1 MERTGASDASNAGS
15 IPVGCTW
22 RSMNGDIFGK
32 IIRFLKNNMK
42 IAAPVFLI
50 ALTAVIT
57 YVALVARNSANLTRA
72 EEHNLPE
79 TEIEGE
85 NITVEQTPVPAIL
98 SLNTDQ
104 ALTEFINNYYLC
116 LSNGDVD
123 TLATLVDSLETMDKL
138 VKAEQS
144 RYLDYEVTDIYT
156 APGYDDNSV
165 IVFPVANVIF
175 DEFSQHRLPSYEGFY
190 VIKNADGTFKIKNSE
205 PSAEESEYIENILS
219 CDDLVEL
226 GNRITADY
234 NEIITANP
242 ELLTYMKELDSI
254 VSTDAGEK
262 LAALNSGEEVELPE
276 VEEPKEEEEGEGET
290 KTATVNQSVNVRVSD
305 SINADKMGQVNGG
318 QTVEVLEVKG
328 NGWVAIKYNDSTGYV
343 KSEYLTMDIDVDSVE
358 TIGTVTAKE
367 TLNIR
372 SSASTD
378 GMIMGSFAKD
388 STARLVSESDGW
400 CEVIYNNKV
409 VYLSSQYLDIKYD

>member
-1 MERTGASDASNAGS
+1 MDRTKASDAFNAGS

-22 RSMNGDIFGK
+22 RFMNGDIFGK
-32 IIRFLKNNMK
+32 IVRFLKNNIK
-42 IAAPVFLI
+42 IAGPVGLI
-50 ALTAVIT
+50 AIT
-57 YVALVARNSANLTRA
+57 ALVTYIALSFRNIPSDEASVQQTVTGT
-72 EEHNLPE
+72 E
-79 TEIEGE
+79 TDIQAVSPD
-85 NITVEQTPVPAIL
+85 TAAVPVTL
-98 SLNTDQ
+98 SLNTD
-104 ALTEFINNYYLC
+104 ANLSEFINNYYLC
-116 LSNGDVD
+116 LSNGDMD
-123 TLATLVDSLETMDKL
+123 TLKGLVDSLETMDML

-144 RYLDYEVTDIYT
+144 RYLDYEVLDIYS
-156 APGYDDNSV
+156 APGFDENSV
-165 IVFPVANVIF
+165 VVFPVTNVIF
-175 DEFSQHRLPSYEGFY
+175 DNYPEYKLPSYEGFY
-190 VIKNADGTFKIKNSE
+190 VLKNADATFTIKNTE
-205 PSAEESEYIENILS
+205 PSAEESEFINSILS
-219 CDDLVEL
+219 CDDVVEL

-242 ELLTYMKELDSI
+242 ELLTYMKELDTI

-262 LAALNSGEEVELPE
+262 LAAINSGAEVELPE
-276 VEEPKEEEEGEGET
+276 VEEPEDETEEGET

-343 KSEYLTMDIDVDSVE
+343 KSEYLTMDIDVDSVD

>member
-1 MERTGASDASNAGS
+1 MDRTKASDAFNAGS

-22 RSMNGDIFGK
+22 RFMNGDIFGK
-32 IIRFLKNNMK
+32 IVRFLKNNIK
-42 IAAPVFLI
+42 IAGPVGLI
-50 ALTAVIT
+50 AIT
-57 YVALVARNSANLTRA
+57 ALVTYIALSFRNIPSDEASVQQTVTGT
-72 EEHNLPE
+72 E
-79 TEIEGE
+79 TDIQAVSPD
-85 NITVEQTPVPAIL
+85 TAAVPVTL
-98 SLNTDQ
+98 SLNTD
-104 ALTEFINNYYLC
+104 ANLSEFINNYYLC
-116 LSNGDVD
+116 LSNGDMD
-123 TLATLVDSLETMDKL
+123 TLKGLVDSLETMDML

-144 RYLDYEVTDIYT
+144 RYLDYEVLDIYS
-156 APGYDDNSV
+156 APGFDENSV
-165 IVFPVANVIF
+165 VVFPVTNVIF
-175 DEFSQHRLPSYEGFY
+175 DNYPEYKLPSYEGFY
-190 VIKNADGTFKIKNSE
+190 VLKNADATFTIKNTE
-205 PSAEESEYIENILS
+205 PSAEESEYINSILS
-219 CDDLVEL
+219 CDDVVEL

-242 ELLTYMKELDSI
+242 ELLTYMKELDTI

-262 LAALNSGEEVELPE
+262 LAAINSGAEVELPE
-276 VEEPKEEEEGEGET
+276 VEEPEDETEEGET

-343 KSEYLTMDIDVDSVE
+343 KSEYLTMDIDVDSVD

>member
-1 MERTGASDASNAGS
+1 MDRTKASDAFNAGS

-22 RSMNGDIFGK
+22 RFMNGDIFGK
-32 IIRFLKNNMK
+32 IVRFLKKNIK
-42 IAAPVFLI
+42 IAGPVGLI
-50 ALTAVIT
+50 ALTALVT
-57 YVALVARNSANLTRA
+57 YVALTLRNSSSLTRTQENASQGTEA
-72 EEHNLPE
+72 EVVSPAPDAAE
-79 TEIEGE
+79 
-85 NITVEQTPVPAIL
+85 VPVTL
-98 SLNTDQ
+98 NLNTDQ
-104 ALTEFINNYYLC
+104 ALAGFIGDYYLC
-116 LSNGDVD
+116 LSNGDMD
-123 TLATLVDSLETMDKL
+123 TLKTLVDSLETMDML

-144 RYLDYEVTDIYT
+144 RYLDYEVLDIYS
-156 APGYDDNSV
+156 APGYDEASV
-165 IVFPVANVIF
+165 VVFPVTNVIF
-175 DEFSQHRLPSYEGFY
+175 DNYPDYKLPSYEGFY
-190 VIKNADGTFKIKNSE
+190 VLKNADGTFTIKNTE
-205 PSAEESEYIENILS
+205 PSAEESEFINGILS
-219 CDDLVEL
+219 CDDVVEL

-242 ELLTYMKELDSI
+242 ELLTYMKELDTI

-262 LAALNSGEEVELPE
+262 LAALNSGEEIELPE
-276 VEEPKEEEEGEGET
+276 VEEPKEETGEEET

-328 NGWVAIKYNDSTGYV
+328 NGWVAIKYNDNTGYV
-343 KSEYLTMDIDVDSVE
+343 KSEYLTMDIDIDSVE

-372 SSASTD
+372 SAASTD

>member
-1 MERTGASDASNAGS
+1 MDRTKASDAFNAGS

-22 RSMNGDIFGK
+22 RFMNGDIFGK
-32 IIRFLKNNMK
+32 IVRFLKNNIK
-42 IAAPVFLI
+42 IAGPVGLI
-50 ALTAVIT
+50 AIT
-57 YVALVARNSANLTRA
+57 ALVTYIALSFRNTPSDEAPAQQTVTGT
-72 EEHNLPE
+72 E
-79 TEIEGE
+79 TDIQAVSPD
-85 NITVEQTPVPAIL
+85 TAAVPVTL
-98 SLNTDQ
+98 SLNTD
-104 ALTEFINNYYLC
+104 ANLSEFINNYYLC
-116 LSNGDVD
+116 LSNGDMD
-123 TLATLVDSLETMDKL
+123 TLKGLVDSLETMDML

-144 RYLDYEVTDIYT
+144 RYLDYEVLDIYS
-156 APGYDDNSV
+156 APGFDENSV
-165 IVFPVANVIF
+165 VVFPVTNVIF
-175 DEFSQHRLPSYEGFY
+175 DNYPEYKLPSYEGFY
-190 VIKNADGTFKIKNSE
+190 VLKNADATFTIKNTE
-205 PSAEESEYIENILS
+205 PSAEESEFINSILS
-219 CDDLVEL
+219 CDDVVEL

-242 ELLTYMKELDSI
+242 ELLTYMKELDTI

-262 LAALNSGEEVELPE
+262 LAAINSGAEVELPE
-276 VEEPKEEEEGEGET
+276 VEEPEDETEEGET

-343 KSEYLTMDIDVDSVE
+343 KSEYLTMDIDVNSVE

>member
-1 MERTGASDASNAGS
+1 MDRTKASDAFNAGS

-22 RSMNGDIFGK
+22 RFMNGDIFGK
-32 IIRFLKNNMK
+32 IVRFLKNNIK
-42 IAAPVFLI
+42 IAGPVGLI
-50 ALTAVIT
+50 AIT
-57 YVALVARNSANLTRA
+57 ALVTYIALSFRNTPSDEASVQQTVTGT
-72 EEHNLPE
+72 E
-79 TEIEGE
+79 TDIQAVSPD
-85 NITVEQTPVPAIL
+85 TAAVPVTL
-98 SLNTDQ
+98 SLNTD
-104 ALTEFINNYYLC
+104 ANLSEFINNYYLC
-116 LSNGDVD
+116 LSNGDMD
-123 TLATLVDSLETMDKL
+123 TLKGLVDSLETMDML

-144 RYLDYEVTDIYT
+144 RYLDYEVLDIYS
-156 APGYDDNSV
+156 APGFDENSV
-165 IVFPVANVIF
+165 VVFPVTNVIF
-175 DEFSQHRLPSYEGFY
+175 DNYPEYKLPSYEGFY
-190 VIKNADGTFKIKNSE
+190 VLKNADATFTIKNTE
-205 PSAEESEYIENILS
+205 PSAEESEFINSILS
-219 CDDLVEL
+219 CDDVVEL

-242 ELLTYMKELDSI
+242 ELLTYMKELDTI

-262 LAALNSGEEVELPE
+262 LAAINSGAEVELPE
-276 VEEPKEEEEGEGET
+276 VEEPEDETEEGET

-343 KSEYLTMDIDVDSVE
+343 KSEYLTMDIDVDSVD

-388 STARLVSESDGW
+388 STARLVSEKDGW